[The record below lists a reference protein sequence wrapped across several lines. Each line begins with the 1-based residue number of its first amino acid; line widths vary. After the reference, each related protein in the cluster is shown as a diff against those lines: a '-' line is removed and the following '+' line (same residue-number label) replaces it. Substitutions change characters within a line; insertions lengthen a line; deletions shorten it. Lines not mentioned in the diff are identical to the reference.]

1 MRFFSSSSH
10 RSGPFPAAI
19 CAALFGDDDAFA
31 LPFPDERAL
40 ELGEG
45 HDREHQ
51 IGHRGILAG
60 EGEALFQE
68 LDPDAASGKRLH
80 QPTQI
85 IEVRS
90 EEHTSELQSLMRI
103 SYAVLCWKKKNT
115 SNT

>member
-1 MRFFSSSSH
+1 MRFCSSSSH

-19 CAALFGDDDAFA
+19 CAALFGDDDACA

-40 ELGEG
+40 ELGKG

-68 LDPDAASGKRLH
+68 LDPDAAS
-80 QPTQI
+80 
-85 IEVRS
+85 RS
-90 EEHTSELQSLMRI
+90 EERRVGTECVSTCRARWSP
-103 SYAVLCWKKKNT
+103 YN
-115 SNT
+115 

>member
-1 MRFFSSSSH
+1 MVSRLIPRSRATAAFGSPSAMRFFSSSSH

-40 ELGEG
+40 ELGKG

-68 LDPDAASGKRLH
+68 LDPD
-80 QPTQI
+80 
-85 IEVRS
+85 RS
-90 EEHTSELQSLMRI
+90 EEHTSEL
-103 SYAVLCWKKKNT
+103 
-115 SNT
+115 

>member
-40 ELGEG
+40 ELGKG

-85 IEVRS
+85 IEVAGEAIHAVHDYRVAFAD
-90 EEHTSELQSLMRI
+90 EGQHGFELGG
-103 SYAVLCWKKKNT
+103 V
-115 SNT
+115 